1 MADKKKVLIVEDDP
15 HISKVYVIKLGQEG
29 FDTFQA
35 LDGEEGFAKIMELH
49 PDLVM
54 LDLMLPKKDG
64 FWVMEEMSKHAEV
77 ANIPV
82 VVLSNLGQQ
91 QDKDRAYSLGAKDY
105 MVKADN
111 PIKDVIDRVKKLL
124 PAPQA

>member
-1 MADKKKVLIVEDDP
+1 MPDKKKVLIIEDDP

-29 FDTFQA
+29 FDAIQA
-35 LDGEEGFAKIMELH
+35 MDGEEGLNKMAEVK

-64 FWVMEEMSKHAEV
+64 FWVMQEMSKKPEI
-77 ANIPV
+77 ANTPV
-82 VVLSNLGQQ
+82 VVLSNLGQE
-91 QDKDRAYSLGAKDY
+91 QDKERAYQLGAKDY

-111 PIKDVIDRVKKLL
+111 PIKEVIDRVKKLL
-124 PAPQA
+124 TPA